1 MSNKLVFLGT
11 GPVGGIKGQGKS
23 KRTETST
30 LIETS
35 KGNILIDVSGDFNQ
49 QSKLIESI
57 KAILITHGHQDAIGG
72 IAQLKKIIKHP
83 VPLYT
88 LPKTIEIINKKFKQ
102 LEHLKFY
109 SLKPFK
115 PFSIFGIKIISFK
128 VKHSIQKGFPTLG
141 FQFIFPNNYK
151 LTYISDTGG
160 WGKKVQN
167 LITGSDLLVLDGA
180 MWDKKLIAHL
190 DIKQILPKVNNWG
203 VGKVIFTQIGKTAPD
218 YKKLKQEIKK
228 IWNKALPAHDGLE
241 VTLKK

>member
-11 GPVGGIKGQGKS
+11 GPIGGVQGQGKS

-30 LIETS
+30 LLKTDNR
-35 KGNILIDVSGDFNQ
+35 NILIDVSGDFKQ
-49 QSKLIESI
+49 QAKLIGDI
-57 KAILITHGHQDAIGG
+57 DIILVTHGHQDAIGG
-72 IAQLKKIIKHP
+72 IAQLKKFVKYP

-88 LPKTIEIINKKFKQ
+88 LPKTIRAIKKKFKQ
-102 LEHLKFY
+102 LEHLKFH
-109 SLKPFK
+109 SLKSFK
-115 PFSIFGIKIISFK
+115 PFELFGVKIIPFK

-151 LTYISDTGG
+151 LTYISDAGG
-160 WGKKVQN
+160 WNKKVQN

-180 MWDKKLIAHL
+180 MWGKKLIAHL

-203 VGKVIFTQIGKTAPD
+203 VEKIIFTQIGNAAPD

-228 IWNKALPAHDGLE
+228 IWNKA
-241 VTLKK
+241 